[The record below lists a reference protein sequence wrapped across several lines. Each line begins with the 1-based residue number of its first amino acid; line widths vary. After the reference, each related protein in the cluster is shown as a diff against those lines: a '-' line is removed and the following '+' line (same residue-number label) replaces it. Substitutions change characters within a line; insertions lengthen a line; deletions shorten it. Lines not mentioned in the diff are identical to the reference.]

1 VTNIGA
7 TCEAMQRLALLR
19 DDGTLGWL
27 NRRTLD
33 RHLAGCAD
41 CRAFVAAAGALTRRA
56 ADLLEVE
63 PPSHVLRTI
72 AEHATLALP
81 MAGGSRDT
89 EQRWWAGAFA
99 GGAVLAA
106 AAGLIL
112 ALVHPAAFSP
122 RPAKPA
128 QFDARLALAQQELD
142 QFATEPSTRPGR
154 ISIDD
159 RIRSIEHQLRCLD
172 TDLDEI
178 HWNTLKQ
185 GSSCTDS

>member
-1 VTNIGA
+1 MTNIDS

-19 DDGTLGWL
+19 EDGTLGWL
-27 NRRTLD
+27 TRRTLD
-33 RHLAGCAD
+33 RHLAACPD
-41 CRAFVAAAGALTRRA
+41 CRAFVAAAGTLTRSA
-56 ADLLEVE
+56 GGFIDVA
-63 PPSHVLRTI
+63 PPAHVLRTI

-81 MAGGSRDT
+81 VAGGARDL

-99 GGAVLAA
+99 GGAALAA
-106 AAGLIL
+106 AAGLVL
-112 ALVHPAAFSP
+112 ALLHPTAFSP
-122 RPAKPA
+122 RPVRPA
-128 QFDARLALAQQELD
+128 QLEARLALAQQELD

-172 TDLDEI
+172 SDLDEV